1 MNSNKQNLIN
11 KIKYRSQYRGTK
23 EMDLFVNKF
32 VNSVIENLD
41 FNQLIVLDELINL
54 GDEEL
59 IKISNQEIDENE
71 NKVLILLKEFKKN
84 FKRKY

>member
-11 KIKYRSQYRGTK
+11 KIKYRSLYRGTK

-32 VNSVIENLD
+32 VNSVIQNLD
-41 FNQLIVLDELINL
+41 FSQLIELDELINL

-59 IKISNQEIDENE
+59 IKISNRQIDENE
-71 NKVLILLKEFKKN
+71 NKVLTLLKKFKKN
-84 FKRKY
+84 Y

>member
-11 KIKYRSQYRGTK
+11 KIKYRSLYRGTK

-32 VNSVIENLD
+32 VNSVIKNLN
-41 FNQLIVLDELINL
+41 FNQLIILDELINL
-54 GDEEL
+54 GDEEI
-59 IKISNQEIDENE
+59 IKISSKEIDKNE

-84 FKRKY
+84 Y

>member
-11 KIKYRSQYRGTK
+11 KIIYRSQYRGTK

-32 VNSVIENLD
+32 VNSIIQELD
-41 FNQLIVLDELINL
+41 LNQLEELNSLINL

-59 IKISNQEIDENE
+59 LKISNEVIKKND
-71 NKVLILLKEFKKN
+71 NKVVFLLKDFKK
-84 FKRKY
+84 KH

>member
-11 KIKYRSQYRGTK
+11 KIKYRSLYRGTK

-41 FNQLIVLDELINL
+41 FNQLTVLDDLINL
-54 GDEEL
+54 SDEEL

-71 NKVLILLKEFKKN
+71 NKVLILLKEFKRN
-84 FKRKY
+84 Y